1 MTVPRRPFF
10 ATSRH
15 SAALL
20 LCCLLLLPFFSSA
33 AIIGRTTTTT
43 AAGAFVPAA
52 TATTTTTTT
61 TTTARARASS
71 RPSRRRHLRPDPP
84 FSATAPGGG
93 SGVGD
98 DATTSSS
105 GGGATMMAAAS
116 SSSSASSSSIA
127 DIGEITDFASK
138 NGIELRFTTRGPG
151 YRCVAASKAHPEN
164 VLGYVE
170 GFVRPAGGILHADK
184 MEIFE
189 RGGGGTFLGPG
200 LLVAYVCFLHGKD
213 CGCKIAEFLAIDDA
227 EYQHKRLIRYYKI
240 MGFREVRYVGE
251 EIRDIPDRLVW
262 GGVGTLMT
270 EDIDAVLTKWTRI
283 IRRSS
288 VRMGD

>member
-10 ATSRH
+10 ATNRH
-15 SAALL
+15 SAGLL
-20 LCCLLLLPFFSSA
+20 LCCSLLPMFFSSA
-33 AIIGRTTTTT
+33 AMVGRTATA
-43 AAGAFVPAA
+43 AAGAFVPA
-52 TATTTTTTT
+52 TTT
-61 TTTARARASS
+61 TTTATARASS
-71 RPSRRRHLRPDPP
+71 RPSRRRHLRTDPP

-98 DATTSSS
+98 DATTTSS
-105 GGGATMMAAAS
+105 GGGATKIAVAP

-138 NGIELRFTTRGPG
+138 NGIELRFSTRGPG
-151 YRCVAASKAHPEN
+151 YRCVAASGANPEN

-170 GFVRPAGGILHADK
+170 GFVRPAGRILHADK
-184 MEIFE
+184 MEIFK

-200 LLVAYVCFLHGKD
+200 LLVAYVCFLHGRD
-213 CGCKIAEFLAIDDA
+213 CGCKVAEFLAIDDA

-288 VRMGD
+288 ARMGD